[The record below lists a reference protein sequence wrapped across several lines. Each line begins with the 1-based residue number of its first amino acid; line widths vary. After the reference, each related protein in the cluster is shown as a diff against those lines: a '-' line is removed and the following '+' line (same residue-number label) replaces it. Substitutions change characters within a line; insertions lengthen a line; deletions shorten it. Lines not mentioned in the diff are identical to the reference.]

1 MRKSAE
7 KVNNER
13 KKESRKTLII
23 KKVKKEVKRDYFN
36 SVSGYGHRFI
46 NFGRSCFKF
55 NNRTK
60 WYI

>member
-1 MRKSAE
+1 MRKSEE
-7 KVNNER
+7 KVNN
-13 KKESRKTLII
+13 KTKESKKMFII

-36 SVSGYGHRFI
+36 SISSNDYRFI
-46 NFGRSCFKF
+46 NFGRCCFKF

>member
-23 KKVKKEVKRDYFN
+23 KKVKKEVKRNYFN
-36 SVSGYGHRFI
+36 SVSGYNHI
-46 NFGRSCFKF
+46 LL
-55 NNRTK
+55 
-60 WYI
+60 